1 MKRRD
6 AIIGSALAAGAAARS
21 VLAAESGS
29 DARFGDIVI
38 PPEQES
44 GREKHVP
51 IITAPKTTA
60 AGKPFTVT
68 VEVGKVVQHPNT
80 VEHHIKWIQLYAKGQ
95 DSSYAV
101 ELGAFTFVPTLT
113 TPKVTVEVMLERS
126 ATLYAVEHCNL
137 HGLWDYSVDV
147 AVS

>member
-6 AIIGSALAAGAAARS
+6 VIIGSAFVAGAAARS
-21 VLAAESGS
+21 ALAAEGGS
-29 DARFGDIVI
+29 DSRFGDIVI
-38 PPEQES
+38 PPELEA

-51 IITAPKTTA
+51 IITAPKTVA
-60 AGKPFTVT
+60 AGKPFAVT
-68 VEVGKVVQHPNT
+68 VEVGAVVPHPNT
-80 VEHHIKWIQLYAKGQ
+80 ITHHIKWIQLFAKEP
-95 DSSYAV
+95 DSSNAV
-101 ELGAFTFVPTLT
+101 ELGTFTFGPTFVR
-113 TPKVTVEVMLERS
+113 PKVTVEIILERS

>member
-1 MKRRD
+1 MKRRN

-29 DARFGDIVI
+29 DARLGDIVI

-51 IITAPKTTA
+51 IITAPKTAA

-68 VEVGKVVQHPNT
+68 VEVGKVVKHPNT
-80 VEHHIKWIQLYAKGQ
+80 VEHHIRWIQLYAKDP

-101 ELGAFTFVPTLT
+101 ELGAFTFGPTLAL
-113 TPKVTVEVMLERS
+113 PKVTVEIMLARS
-126 ATLYAVEHCNL
+126 ATLHAVGHCNI
-137 HGLWDYSVDV
+137 HGLWDYSADV